1 MAKKSAVNKEL
12 KLEDVLFNCRDL
24 LRGKASLA
32 DKRDLLLTLVFLRF
46 IGEKFTLKRQEV
58 AKRLVDVEG
67 VAEDSPMYGFFLNQ
81 SNFYDDCF
89 FLTEEVRWETIS
101 AMKATVDLPL
111 QLDNIIKALEDEEPT
126 LRGALPQK
134 IFSKSMIEPNVLKKV
149 IDEVS
154 KITTERF
161 HEKDLIGRV
170 YEYFLQAFALNAEK
184 EEGEFYTPHSI
195 VELIASIIEPYDGTI
210 YDPCCGSGG
219 MFVQSVKFVEA
230 HGGNTKAINVYGQEQ
245 DPDTFRLAKM
255 NLAVRGI
262 SHDLGDCPA
271 STFQHP
277 HHSDKK
283 MDYIMANPPF
293 NLKKWRT
300 EEELTNDV
308 RWQGYSVPPVSN
320 ANYAWILHMLSKLN
334 VTKGV
339 AGFLLANG
347 ALDDSDTVDIRQ
359 KLIENDK
366 VEAIIV
372 LPRNM
377 FYSTDISVT
386 LWILNQNKKGGPWHG
401 RELRDRTGEILFMDL
416 RSWSENVYEKKYIQL
431 LPEQIAKVVDI
442 YQMWQSTTVVNGEF
456 ASPELYRAVKKD
468 EIEKNGWSLV
478 PSRYIEFVDRGSGL
492 DDKAILGGLNERI
505 AEVIKKQQESSNMLL
520 EVSKSLVS
528 KLDEIKGTA
537 PMVALREYVIISD
550 KTNTGNGQYP
560 VMGLNKDKEFMPT
573 LANLDG
579 IKLNKYKVV
588 EKGMFAFSGMQTGRD
603 VCIRISL
610 SQSDTP
616 FLISPAYTTF
626 TIDQTKGLLP
636 EFVYLWFLR
645 SEIDRL
651 GWFISDSSVRSNLD
665 WPRFLDIKIPKPSME
680 VQKAIVDIYLCSLKA
695 KEIAEEADQQ
705 LKTICPA
712 LMQHIIHG

>member
-12 KLEDVLFNCRDL
+12 KLEDVLLNCRDL

-210 YDPCCGSGG
+210 YDPCCGPGG
-219 MFVQSVKFVEA
+219 MFVRSVKFVEA

-262 SHDLGDCPA
+262 SHDL
-271 STFQHP
+271 
-277 HHSDKK
+277 
-283 MDYIMANPPF
+283 
-293 NLKKWRT
+293 
-300 EEELTNDV
+300 
-308 RWQGYSVPPVSN
+308 
-320 ANYAWILHMLSKLN
+320 
-334 VTKGV
+334 
-339 AGFLLANG
+339 
-347 ALDDSDTVDIRQ
+347 
-359 KLIENDK
+359 
-366 VEAIIV
+366 
-372 LPRNM
+372 
-377 FYSTDISVT
+377 
-386 LWILNQNKKGGPWHG
+386 
-401 RELRDRTGEILFMDL
+401 
-416 RSWSENVYEKKYIQL
+416 
-431 LPEQIAKVVDI
+431 
-442 YQMWQSTTVVNGEF
+442 
-456 ASPELYRAVKKD
+456 
-468 EIEKNGWSLV
+468 
-478 PSRYIEFVDRGSGL
+478 
-492 DDKAILGGLNERI
+492 
-505 AEVIKKQQESSNMLL
+505 
-520 EVSKSLVS
+520 
-528 KLDEIKGTA
+528 
-537 PMVALREYVIISD
+537 
-550 KTNTGNGQYP
+550 
-560 VMGLNKDKEFMPT
+560 
-573 LANLDG
+573 
-579 IKLNKYKVV
+579 
-588 EKGMFAFSGMQTGRD
+588 
-603 VCIRISL
+603 
-610 SQSDTP
+610 
-616 FLISPAYTTF
+616 
-626 TIDQTKGLLP
+626 
-636 EFVYLWFLR
+636 
-645 SEIDRL
+645 
-651 GWFISDSSVRSNLD
+651 
-665 WPRFLDIKIPKPSME
+665 
-680 VQKAIVDIYLCSLKA
+680 
-695 KEIAEEADQQ
+695 
-705 LKTICPA
+705 
-712 LMQHIIHG
+712 